1 MAVVF
6 PKSTYLCL
14 LWYLYIQLCI
24 ILLCVLKYKIITNY
38 DNYAC
43 FVALGLKRQWE
54 FAGEE
59 SSYKA
64 IKTLVSLKCFNANT
78 MSGVLMQKHRKPC
91 YDPILVNVKCAWLLI
106 NIVIKNF
113 CYKYILASSYSNI
126 DKIYQQLNNIL
137 YNEIINNK

>member
-24 ILLCVLKYKIITNY
+24 ILLCVLKYKIIINY

-43 FVALGLKRQWE
+43 FVALGLKRQWKY
-54 FAGEE
+54 AGEE

-64 IKTLVSLKCFNANT
+64 IETLVSLECFNANT
-78 MSGVLMQKHRKPC
+78 MSGVLMQKYRKPC
-91 YDPILVNVKCAWLLI
+91 YDPILVNVKCA
-106 NIVIKNF
+106 
-113 CYKYILASSYSNI
+113 
-126 DKIYQQLNNIL
+126 
-137 YNEIINNK
+137 

>member
-43 FVALGLKRQWE
+43 FVALGLKRQ
-54 FAGEE
+54 
-59 SSYKA
+59 
-64 IKTLVSLKCFNANT
+64 
-78 MSGVLMQKHRKPC
+78 
-91 YDPILVNVKCAWLLI
+91 
-106 NIVIKNF
+106 
-113 CYKYILASSYSNI
+113 
-126 DKIYQQLNNIL
+126 
-137 YNEIINNK
+137 